1 MRSKV
6 KRLVRVGTVVLL
18 SVAGVDAAEDL
29 PLVDAVR
36 DRDIVAVRA
45 LLQQGVDVNA
55 PQADGATALH
65 WAAHWDDLETADL
78 LLHAGADVD
87 AANDLGVT
95 PLWLACSNGN
105 AASTSLMNI
114 SPLTSFL
121 KNRCFT

>member
-55 PQADGATALH
+55 PQA
-65 WAAHWDDLETADL
+65 
-78 LLHAGADVD
+78 
-87 AANDLGVT
+87 
-95 PLWLACSNGN
+95 
-105 AASTSLMNI
+105 
-114 SPLTSFL
+114 
-121 KNRCFT
+121 